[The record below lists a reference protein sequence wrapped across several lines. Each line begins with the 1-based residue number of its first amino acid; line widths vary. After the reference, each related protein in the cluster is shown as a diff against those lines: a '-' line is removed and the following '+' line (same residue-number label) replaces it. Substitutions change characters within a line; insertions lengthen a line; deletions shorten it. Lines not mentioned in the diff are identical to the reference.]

1 MNFEILFNTLNI
13 IETQKEYS
21 LQTGGYDELKN
32 NQIIELWQ
40 NPDFNEKFIN
50 FYTMVNK
57 YLRGIQINVDEKMLK
72 ILKLNSKKDFF
83 DFMIYYI
90 NKLTNIIYKNP
101 SSKTEIFF
109 RGEFRKNFN
118 YEIGNILFYST
129 FQAVSQS
136 ISTAFKFS
144 QGTSKNVNLLFVI
157 EIPKDFYYKI
167 LTTKMKSHNYKEK
180 TTQYID
186 EKEILIMPNSYYIVV
201 DKFTIYNNTNVIKI
215 RLIHQ
220 EYYQIRNNE
229 LYKEDNYI
237 PDYKTLKNNKKF
249 NSKELT
255 NFINLSKKYKK
266 MIDFLNLLDAYKTS
280 MDFYKILNDSNLN
293 NLFNIDI
300 DEIIK
305 KVSLIN
311 GYNFREIAN
320 EIKTMGIGYYNY
332 HLTKINEYKER
343 INTIKLLINID
354 YNTINKLNVYAGFY
368 NYDTSYKIPKFID
381 LLKKQKI
388 NKEFI
393 YDKILRTRYNSDIY
407 LYDDIYNL
415 DKPNN
420 KIKKNN
426 KTSLLYYKYLIKFNI
441 YQTKICVCN
450 IHEYKNDDNII
461 LIPNFK
467 MKIINIQ
474 KLMNKYN
481 LEYYYY
487 EIELTNI

>member
-13 IETQKEYS
+13 IEYQKEYNF
-21 LQTGGYDELKN
+21 QTGGYDELAN

-40 NPDFNEKFIN
+40 TPDFNEKFIN
-50 FYTMVNK
+50 FYTLVNK
-57 YLRGIQINVDEKMLK
+57 YLRGVEINVNEKMLK

-83 DFMIYYI
+83 DFIVYYI

-109 RGEFRKNFN
+109 RGEFRKNFS
-118 YEIGNILFYST
+118 YEIGNVLFYST

-144 QGTSKNVNLLFVI
+144 QGTSKDINLLFVI
-157 EIPKDFYYKI
+157 EIPKGYNYKI
-167 LTTKMKSHNYKEK
+167 LTTKMKIYNYKEK
-180 TTQYID
+180 IINYID
-186 EKEILIMPNSYYIVV
+186 EKEILIMPNSYYIIV
-201 DKFTIYNNTNVIKI
+201 DKFNIYNNTNVIKL

-220 EYYQIRNNE
+220 EYYQITNNE
-229 LYKEDNYI
+229 LYKEDNFI
-237 PDYKTLKNNKKF
+237 PDYKTLKNNKNF
-249 NSKELT
+249 SSKELT
-255 NFINLSKKYKK
+255 NFINFSKKYKK
-266 MIDFLNLLDAYKTS
+266 MIDFLNSLDAYKTS
-280 MDFYKILNDSNLN
+280 TKFYGILNEPNLN

-300 DEIIK
+300 DEVLK

-311 GYNFREIAN
+311 DYNFKEIAN
-320 EIKTMGIGYYNY
+320 EIKIIGIGYYTH

-354 YNTINKLNVYAGFY
+354 YNAINKLTAYAGFY
-368 NYDTSYKIPKFID
+368 NYDKSFKIPNFID
-381 LLKKQKI
+381 FLKKQKI
-388 NKEFI
+388 NEEFI
-393 YDKILRTRYNSDIY
+393 YDKIIKTRYTSDIY
-407 LYDDIYNL
+407 LYDDIYNM

-441 YQTKICVCN
+441 YHTKICVCN

-467 MKIINIQ
+467 MKIVNIQ
-474 KLMNKYN
+474 KLINKYN

-487 EIELTNI
+487 EIDLTNI